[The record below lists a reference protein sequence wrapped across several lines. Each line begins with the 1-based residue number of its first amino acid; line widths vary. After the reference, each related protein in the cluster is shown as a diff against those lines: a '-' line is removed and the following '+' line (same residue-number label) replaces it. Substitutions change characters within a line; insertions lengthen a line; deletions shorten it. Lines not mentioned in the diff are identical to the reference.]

1 MAKMSQA
8 AENADCGAGGG
19 ASCVVLKFGG
29 TSVEDSAA
37 FRRVLGIVGER
48 RDKPAVV
55 VVSALARVT
64 DQLLAAGEHAAAGEL
79 VEAIEILRTIRE
91 RHDRIARE
99 LILGSQVTGF
109 LSWLHEE
116 CEVLARLLQGV
127 TALGEFSP
135 RTADRLVGAG
145 EVLSSRLLAE
155 ALRGAGNDA
164 VWVNARE
171 CMITDEVYGCAAPLQ
186 EETNRRLRKLVLPVL
201 EEGRVPVLGGF
212 IAATTDGTPTTLGRG
227 GSDFSAALVAAGLGA
242 HALEIWTDVDGIM
255 TADPRLCPDA
265 RLIPTISFA
274 EAAEL
279 AQAGAKVLHP
289 ATLLPATEKKIPVY
303 VRNSRRPQS
312 RGTRIVPEGEQ
323 PEVRAITAKRGVVIV
338 QARLRRQ
345 GDVHTLGQ
353 ILRACE
359 GYNLELCSLS
369 QRSAVLLT
377 DSKQAVRE
385 LERALQDVAEIRG
398 ENHKAIVR
406 VFGDRIGRRTPVVG
420 QIFRALSG
428 IEVRLACP
436 GEGER
441 NLTLVVDEDQAA
453 ESVRRLHSLFFP
465 VTEEA
470 VSHRSQAGVQ

>member
-1 MAKMSQA
+1 MSQA
-8 AENADCGAGGG
+8 ADNGWCGDERGS
-19 ASCVVLKFGG
+19 SCVVLKFGG

-37 FRRVLGIVGER
+37 FRRVLAIVGQR
-48 RDKPAVV
+48 RDKRAVV
-55 VVSALARVT
+55 VVSALAGVT
-64 DQLLAAGEHAAAGEL
+64 DQLLAAGEQAAAGEL

-99 LILGSQVTGF
+99 LILRSEVTAF
-109 LSWLHEE
+109 LGWLHDE
-116 CEVLARLLQGV
+116 CEALAKLLQGV

-135 RTADRLVGAG
+135 RTSDRLVGAG

-155 ALRGAGNDA
+155 ALRSAGNDA
-164 VWVNARE
+164 LWMNARE
-171 CMITDEVYGCAAPLQ
+171 CLVTDEAHGCAAPLR
-186 EETNRRLRKLVLPVL
+186 EETDRRLREQVLPL
-201 EEGRVPVLGGF
+201 LREGRVPVLGGF
-212 IAATTDGTPTTLGRG
+212 IAATMEGTPTTLGRG
-227 GSDFSAALVAAGLGA
+227 GSDFSAALVAAALGA
-242 HALEIWTDVDGIM
+242 QALEIWTDVDGIM

-289 ATLLPATEKKIPVY
+289 ATLLPATEKSIPVY

-312 RGTRIVPEGEQ
+312 LGTRIVPEGKQ

-345 GDVHTLGQ
+345 ADSNTLSQ
-353 ILRACE
+353 ILQACE
-359 GYNLELCSLS
+359 GYNLDLCALS

-385 LERALQDVAEIRG
+385 LERALRNVAEVQG

-406 VFGDRIGRRTPVVG
+406 VFGDRIGRRTRLVG
-420 QIFRALSG
+420 QIFEALSG

-465 VTEEA
+465 VTEDA
-470 VSHRSQAGVQ
+470 LRHRSEAGAK

>member
-1 MAKMSQA
+1 MSQA
-8 AENADCGAGGG
+8 AENGQCGDDRGS
-19 ASCVVLKFGG
+19 SCVVLKFGG

-37 FRRVLGIVGER
+37 FRRVLAIVGQR
-48 RDKPAVV
+48 RDKPTAV
-55 VVSALARVT
+55 VVSALAGVT
-64 DQLLAAGEHAAAGEL
+64 DQLLVAGEQAAAGEL

-91 RHDRIARE
+91 RHDRVARE
-99 LILGSQVTGF
+99 LILGSQVT
-109 LSWLHEE
+109 
-116 CEVLARLLQGV
+116 
-127 TALGEFSP
+127 ALGEFSA

-155 ALRGAGNDA
+155 ALRGAGNDT

-171 CMITDEVYGCAAPLQ
+171 CIVTDEAHGCAAPLR
-186 EETNRRLRKLVLPVL
+186 EETDRRLEKLVLPL
-201 EEGRVPVLGGF
+201 LREGRLPVLGGF
-212 IAATTDGTPTTLGRG
+212 IAATMDGTPTTLGRG

-265 RLIPTISFA
+265 RLIATISFA

-289 ATLLPATEKKIPVY
+289 ATLLPATEKNIPVY

-312 RGTRIVPEGEQ
+312 PGTRIVPEGEQ
-323 PEVRAITAKRGVVIV
+323 PEVRAITAKRGMVIV
-338 QARLRRQ
+338 QARFRRQ
-345 GDVHTLGQ
+345 VDAHLLGQ
-353 ILRACE
+353 ILNACE
-359 GYNLELCSLS
+359 GYSLDLCSLS
-369 QRSAVLLT
+369 QCSAVLLT
-377 DSKQAVRE
+377 DSKQAVRQLKHA
-385 LERALQDVAEIRG
+385 LEDVAEVQG

-406 VFGDRIGRRTPVVG
+406 VFGDRIGRRTLLVG

-465 VTEEA
+465 VTEQA
-470 VSHRSQAGVQ
+470 VRHRSQAGVQ

>member
-1 MAKMSQA
+1 MSQA
-8 AENADCGAGGG
+8 AENGQCGDDRGS
-19 ASCVVLKFGG
+19 SCVVLKFGG

-37 FRRVLGIVGER
+37 FRRVLAIVGQR
-48 RDKPAVV
+48 RDKPTAV
-55 VVSALARVT
+55 VVSALAGVT
-64 DQLLAAGEHAAAGEL
+64 DQLLVAGEQAAAGEL

-91 RHDRIARE
+91 RHDRVARE
-99 LILGSQVTGF
+99 LILGSQVTAF
-109 LSWLHEE
+109 LSWLHDE
-116 CEVLARLLQGV
+116 CEALGKLLQGV
-127 TALGEFSP
+127 TALGEFSA
-135 RTADRLVGAG
+135 RTADRLVGTG

-155 ALRGAGNDA
+155 ALRGAGNDT

-171 CMITDEVYGCAAPLQ
+171 CIVTDEAHGCAAPLR
-186 EETNRRLRKLVLPVL
+186 EETDRRLEKLVLPL
-201 EEGRVPVLGGF
+201 LREGRLPVLGGF
-212 IAATTDGTPTTLGRG
+212 IAATMDGTPTTLGRG

-265 RLIPTISFA
+265 RLIATISFA

-289 ATLLPATEKKIPVY
+289 ATLLPATEKNIPVY

-312 RGTRIVPEGEQ
+312 PGTRIVPEGEQ
-323 PEVRAITAKRGVVIV
+323 PEVRAITAKRGMVIV
-338 QARLRRQ
+338 QARFRRQ
-345 GDVHTLGQ
+345 VDAHLLGQ
-353 ILRACE
+353 ILNACE
-359 GYNLELCSLS
+359 GYSLDLCSLS
-369 QRSAVLLT
+369 QCSAVLLT
-377 DSKQAVRE
+377 DSKQAVRQLKHA
-385 LERALQDVAEIRG
+385 LEDVAEVQG

-406 VFGDRIGRRTPVVG
+406 VFGDRIGRRTLLVG

-465 VTEEA
+465 VTEQA
-470 VSHRSQAGVQ
+470 VRHRSQAGVQ

>member
-1 MAKMSQA
+1 MSQA
-8 AENADCGAGGG
+8 ADNGRCGDYRGS
-19 ASCVVLKFGG
+19 SCVVLKFGG

-37 FRRVLGIVGER
+37 FRRVLAIVGQR
-48 RDKPAVV
+48 RDKRAAV

-64 DQLLAAGEHAAAGEL
+64 DQLLAAGEQAAAGEL
-79 VEAIEILRTIRE
+79 VEAVEILRSVRE

-99 LILGSQVTGF
+99 LVLGSQVTAF
-109 LSWLHEE
+109 LSWLHDE
-116 CEVLARLLQGV
+116 CEVLAKLLQGV

-135 RTADRLVGAG
+135 RTSDRLLGAG

-155 ALRGAGNDA
+155 ALRSAGNEA

-171 CMITDEVYGCAAPLQ
+171 CIVTDEAYGCAAPLAD
-186 EETNRRLRKLVLPVL
+186 ETDRRLQELVSPLL
-201 EEGRVPVLGGF
+201 RDGRVPVLGGF
-212 IAATTDGTPTTLGRG
+212 IAATLDGTPTTLGRG
-227 GSDFSAALVAAGLGA
+227 GSDFSAALVAAALGA
-242 HALEIWTDVDGIM
+242 RSLEIWTDVDGIM
-255 TADPRLCPDA
+255 TADPRVCPDA
-265 RLIPTISFA
+265 RLISTLSFA

-289 ATLLPATEKKIPVY
+289 ATLLPATEKNIPVY

-345 GDVHTLGQ
+345 GDAHTLGR
-353 ILRACE
+353 ILKVCE
-359 GYNLELCSLS
+359 GYNLDLCSLT

-377 DSKQAVRE
+377 DSKQAVRD
-385 LERALQDVAEIRG
+385 LERALQDVAEVQG

-406 VFGDRIGRRTPVVG
+406 VFGDRIGRRTRLVG
-420 QIFRALSG
+420 QIFGALSG

-470 VSHRSQAGVQ
+470 IKHRSQAGVQ

>member
-1 MAKMSQA
+1 MPQA
-8 AENADCGAGGG
+8 TENGQCSDGREL
-19 ASCVVLKFGG
+19 SCVVLKFGG
-29 TSVEDSAA
+29 TSVEDAAA
-37 FRRVLGIVGER
+37 FRRVLAIVGQR
-48 RDKPAVV
+48 RDKPATV
-55 VVSALARVT
+55 VVSALAGVT
-64 DQLLAAGEHAAAGEL
+64 DQLLAAGEQAAVGEL
-79 VEAIEILRTIRE
+79 VEAIEILRIIRE

-109 LSWLHEE
+109 LSWLHDE
-116 CEVLARLLQGV
+116 CEALARLLQGV
-127 TALGEFSP
+127 TALGEFSA
-135 RTADRLVGAG
+135 RTSDRLVGSG
-145 EVLSSRLLAE
+145 EVLSSRLLAD
-155 ALRGAGNDA
+155 ALREAGNDA
-164 VWVNARE
+164 AWLDARE
-171 CMITDEVYGCAAPLQ
+171 CLVTDEAYGCAAPLR
-186 EETNRRLRKLVLPVL
+186 EETDRRLRELVLPVL
-201 EEGRVPVLGGF
+201 RAGRVSVLGGF

-274 EAAEL
+274 EAEEL

-289 ATLLPATEKKIPVY
+289 ATLLPATEKNIPVY

-312 RGTRIVPEGEQ
+312 RGTRIVPEDAQ

-345 GDVHTLGQ
+345 GDAHTLGQ

-385 LERALQDVAEIRG
+385 LERTLHDVAEVQS

-406 VFGDRIGRRTPVVG
+406 VFGDRIGRRTRVVG

-453 ESVRRLHSLFFP
+453 ESVRRLHSLFFS

>member
-1 MAKMSQA
+1 
-8 AENADCGAGGG
+8 
-19 ASCVVLKFGG
+19 VLKFGG

-37 FRRVLGIVGER
+37 FRRVLAIVGQR
-48 RDKPAVV
+48 RDKPAAV
-55 VVSALARVT
+55 VVSALAGVT
-64 DQLLAAGEHAAAGEL
+64 DQLLAAGEQAAAGEL
-79 VEAIEILRTIRE
+79 VEAIEILRGIRE

-99 LILGSQVTGF
+99 LILGSHVTAF
-109 LSWLHEE
+109 LNWLHDE
-116 CEVLARLLQGV
+116 CEALARLLQGV
-127 TALGEFSP
+127 TALGEFSA
-135 RTADRLVGAG
+135 RTSDRVVGAG
-145 EVLSSRLLAE
+145 EVLSSRLLAD
-155 ALRGAGNDA
+155 ALREAGNDA
-164 VWVNARE
+164 VWVDARE
-171 CMITDEVYGCAAPLQ
+171 CLVTDETYGCAAPLRA
-186 EETNRRLRKLVLPVL
+186 ETDRRLGELVLPVL
-201 EEGRVPVLGGF
+201 RAGRVPVLGGF
-212 IAATTDGTPTTLGRG
+212 IAATTEGTPTTLGRG

-265 RLIPTISFA
+265 RLIPSISFA

-289 ATLLPATEKKIPVY
+289 ATLLPATEKNIPVY

-312 RGTRIVPEGEQ
+312 LGTRIVPEGEQ

-345 GDVHTLGQ
+345 GDAHTLGQ
-353 ILRACE
+353 ILKACE
-359 GYNLELCSLS
+359 GYNLDLCSLS

-377 DSKQAVRE
+377 DSKQAVRD
-385 LERALQDVAEIRG
+385 LERALQDVAEVQG

-406 VFGDRIGRRTPVVG
+406 VFGDRIGRRTRLVG
-420 QIFRALSG
+420 QIFAALSG

-470 VSHRSQAGVQ
+470 VRHRSQAGAQ